1 MILILDA
8 QISPSLAVWIKEK
21 FSIDCFSATFLGL
34 REANDK
40 TIFQE
45 AKDRNAIVITKDDD
59 FLKLW
64 EQYGSPPKT
73 IWLTCGNTSKQR
85 LKEIFEKHLQV
96 ALKLLENTDLV
107 EITGL

>member
-1 MILILDA
+1 MSLILDA
-8 QISPSLAVWIKEK
+8 HISPSLAVWIKEK

-40 TIFQE
+40 TIFLE
-45 AKDRNAIVITKDDD
+45 AKQQNAIVITKDDY
-59 FLKLW
+59 FVKLL
-64 EQYGSPPKT
+64 EQLGSPPKI

-85 LKEIFEKHLQV
+85 LKEIFEQHLLD

-107 EITGL
+107 EITGF